1 MSLKIGDQINLTIH
15 DLAFG
20 GEGVGRT
27 RLHGEET
34 VSARQVEEFVVFVP
48 FVITGETVAAEITE
62 VKKNFARAKLLRVL
76 TPSPERV
83 APECGYYTRCGGCQY
98 QHIDYAAQL
107 RFKHKQI
114 ADLFERVGKISPE
127 KISPVLG
134 CPQPYGYRNRI
145 MIRSQWNGPA
155 KKLEIGF
162 IRTDNKFVEDI
173 TECKIAEPALNEQ
186 ITHVRANPPPKGGI
200 KVVLRVQPE
209 GWEVPKDSF
218 FQNNFFLLPKLVETV
233 REFLQA
239 SGAKHL
245 IDLYCGVGFF
255 GIEAAGVVES
265 FVGVEYDRLAIAAAR
280 QNAAIRKIN
289 NGEFV
294 AAKVEQVLPELLKR
308 WGETPGEPLPVADQ
322 PGSRGRSP
330 HHNNT
335 SVILDPPRKGC
346 WPETLELLRQTK
358 PAQVIYVSCH
368 PATMARDL
376 NILCADGVF
385 ELARV
390 QPLDM
395 FPQTQHVEC
404 VADLRRRN

>member
-1 MSLKIGDQINLTIH
+1 MPFQIGNKLTLTIH
-15 DLAFG
+15 DIAFG

-27 RLHGEET
+27 DD
-34 VSARQVEEFVVFVP
+34 FVVFVP
-48 FVITGETVAAEITE
+48 FVIVGETVEAEITE
-62 VKKNFARAKLLRVL
+62 VKKNFARAKLLRVI

-83 APECGYYTRCGGCQY
+83 EPPCQYFTRCGGCQY
-98 QHIDYAAQL
+98 QHMDYATQL
-107 RFKHKQI
+107 QMKQKQI
-114 ADLFERVGKISPE
+114 ADLFERVGKISRDVVA
-127 KISPVLG
+127 PVLP
-134 CPQPYGYRNRI
+134 CPSPYGYRNRI

-162 IRTDNKFVEDI
+162 IRSDRPFVEDI
-173 TECKIAEPALNEQ
+173 EECKIAEPALNEQ
-186 ITHVRANPPPKGGI
+186 IKHVRAHPPHKGGI

-209 GWEVPKDSF
+209 NWEVPPDSF

-245 IDLYCGVGFF
+245 VDLYCGVGFF
-255 GIEAAGVVES
+255 GIEAAGTVES
-265 FVGVEYDRLAIAAAR
+265 FVGVEYDKLAITAAR
-280 QNAAIRKIN
+280 KNAASRNIQ
-289 NGEFV
+289 NGEFI
-294 AAKVEQVLPELLKR
+294 AAKVEEALPELLKKF
-308 WGETPGEPLPVADQ
+308 
-322 PGSRGRSP
+322 SP
-330 HHNNT
+330 ENT
-335 SVILDPPRKGC
+335 AVILDPPRKGC
-346 WPETLELLRQTK
+346 WPETLELLRQTR

-376 NILCADGVF
+376 NILCTDSVF
-385 ELARV
+385 ELVRV